1 MKVSAGI
8 LVYRFRGKDV
18 EVFLVHPGGPF
29 WKNKDIGAWS
39 IPKGETEPG
48 EDNLDAARREFEE
61 ETGFPVSGHFIDL
74 APVRLKSGKVVH
86 AWALEKDL
94 DPERLVSNT
103 CPVEWPPHSGKMIDV
118 PEVDRGDW
126 FKLDMAKERIN
137 PGQLPLLDELVVK
150 VRKFV

>member
-8 LVYRFRGKDV
+8 LVYRFRGKDL

-29 WKNKDIGAWS
+29 WKNKDNGAWS

-48 EDNLDAARREFEE
+48 EDNLEAARREFKE
-61 ETGFPVSGHFIDL
+61 ETGFPVSGHFIEL

-94 DPERLVSNT
+94 DPESLVSNT
-103 CPVEWPPHSGKMIDV
+103 CAVEWPPHSGKMIDV